1 MSRHLKT
8 HKYNRQTQQTDKT
21 DKHNRQTQNKNTNK
35 SPMDLPGLPEE
46 KCLIWVGGRGD
57 RELSRQIGGFT
68 AAELHTWR
76 TQPAAVRMRLIC
88 ELD

>member
-1 MSRHLKT
+1 MSRHLKDT
-8 HKYNRQTQQTDKT
+8 QIQQTNITGKQ
-21 DKHNRQTQNKNTNK
+21 NRQTQNKNTNR
-35 SPMDLPGLPEE
+35 SRMDLPGLPEE
-46 KCLIWVGGRGD
+46 KCLMWVGGRGD
-57 RELSRQIGGFT
+57 RELSRQIGGFA